1 MELRE
6 YFDQDKYFSEST
18 QELMPIS
25 EMAFPHAFNAW
36 WKLWETYHMEF
47 YDTRLNRAFMERL
60 SPSQENIQDSLRK
73 GGHAIHLAFHPK
85 HAKAVR
91 SKFYRAGKALGVKVK
106 THVETDKWVTAEVV
120 TGTQVRVKGEKIA

>member
-1 MELRE
+1 MDLRE
-6 YFDQDKYFSEST
+6 YFDQDKNFSEST

-36 WKLWETYHMEF
+36 WKLCETYHMEF

-60 SPSQENIQDSLRK
+60 SPSSERIRDKLKTVGYTTHVSLT
-73 GGHAIHLAFHPK
+73 PK
-85 HAKAVR
+85 HRKAVR
-91 SKFYRAGKALGVKVK
+91 AKFYRAAKALGVKVT
-106 THVETDKWVTAEVV
+106 THAKKNWVEAEVV